1 MYKLILPL
9 FCSGENASQ
18 HWIMDGH
25 LLVMYTQKKKNG
37 VYIHNYGIRPY
48 LLNNIIWPEHYV
60 IGLLLLIDEDF
71 GEFYKTKDQW

>member
-18 HWIMDGH
+18 HWSMDGH

-48 LLNNIIWPEHYV
+48 LLNSIWPEHYV